1 MANVVVT
8 ANLEEVIEAFTC
20 CVLGGQAD
28 LPGDLAYDI
37 GTLRRRLSRAIKP
50 FEQDVKK
57 PRLLAVAERDAKGRP
72 IYTSA
77 NELKID
83 PTELAALEE
92 EIGALARAKKVT
104 LSVPDISA
112 TSFPGISGTPAKK
125 GQTLKPDMF
134 SGLGPFLKEY
144 READERAR
152 KEDAAA
158 DAGAQVPDD
167 DDGEDD
173 DEKDE
178 E

>member
-8 ANLEEVIEAFTC
+8 ADIEECTEAFTC

-28 LPGDLAYDI
+28 LPGDLAYDL

-57 PRLLAVAERDAKGRP
+57 PKLLAVCERDANGRP

-92 EIGALARAKKVT
+92 ELGAIARAKKVT
-104 LSVPDISA
+104 LTVPDISI
-112 TSFPGISGTPAKK
+112 TRFPGISGTPAKK
-125 GQTLKPDMF
+125 GQTLKPDMLW
-134 SGLGPFLKEY
+134 GLGPFLKEF
-144 READERAR
+144 READERER
-152 KEDAAA
+152 KEAEAAA
-158 DAGAQVPDD
+158 TGVPVPDD
-167 DDGEDD
+167 DDTDD
-173 DEKDE
+173 DEQGE